1 MSNDL
6 PALGA
11 LNAAASL
18 GFNVPE
24 DLSIVGITNIE
35 LTSQSRPA
43 LTTVAIPTAEM
54 AEKSVDLL
62 IKLASND
69 PDAPAMVRTADPVL
83 IKRASTAAPKSRAT
97 K

>member
-1 MSNDL
+1 
-6 PALGA
+6 
-11 LNAAASL
+11 
-18 GFNVPE
+18 
-24 DLSIVGITNIE
+24 
-35 LTSQSRPA
+35 
-43 LTTVAIPTAEM
+43 M